1 MAAEI
6 IVCDS
11 SNKSAENETLLV
23 SPHSHPLSDTAG
35 EMEQG
40 QLLRDAPVL
49 TEVPATP
56 VPANHAFTD
65 TQGSL
70 RETVEPNTDTVHLQ
84 EPELVM
90 PDLPALMRDP
100 DESRPENQ
108 DTIEQVQKVVN
119 GLIDIWSH
127 ELETQ
132 YQQKGKEKLQV
143 ECNQELDRLKEQY
156 HYELRIVESSY
167 RTEIS
172 YLRKKLAEGER
183 EIASIGQ
190 ICQGLDRKLREN
202 EAEKDEVLRQKD
214 EELEEKEEE
223 LSEKE
228 MEIRNLEERLRQTEC
243 LREESERKI
252 RENAE
257 KISKVRTLVS
267 RLSGDR
273 WVIKE
278 VMKEANRELADLKN
292 RVRRCSL

>member
-11 SNKSAENETLLV
+11 SNKSAENETPPV
-23 SPHSHPLSDTAG
+23 SPHSHQLSDTAG

-70 RETVEPNTDTVHLQ
+70 RKTVEPNTDTVHLQ

-108 DTIEQVQKVVN
+108 DTIEQAVN
-119 GLIDIWSH
+119 GLIDILSH
-127 ELETQ
+127 QLETQ

-202 EAEKDEVLRQKD
+202 EAEKDEVLRP
-214 EELEEKEEE
+214 
-223 LSEKE
+223 
-228 MEIRNLEERLRQTEC
+228 ER
-243 LREESERKI
+243 
-252 RENAE
+252 
-257 KISKVRTLVS
+257 
-267 RLSGDR
+267 
-273 WVIKE
+273 
-278 VMKEANRELADLKN
+278 
-292 RVRRCSL
+292 